1 MVQGQQRGMEEHAG
15 TAVAHGLADRFS
27 FFGGIAM
34 DLAGGAEGFCCHA
47 GAVSDA
53 LQRIGKKR
61 LTGRAEAIFFRWM
74 MLAMTIYFQHLF
86 QCPAFLLSFSVECIH
101 EGSFRTGDIPVQCQ
115 QNNRVRSMQDEFHV
129 RCTGLFPEYT
139 SWPGKKQ

>member
-1 MVQGQQRGMEEHAG
+1 MVQGQQGGMEEHAG
-15 TAVAHGLADRFS
+15 AAVAHGLADRFS

-74 MLAMTIYFQHLF
+74 MLAMTAVMLLLTFVPELVLF
-86 QCPAFLLSFSVECIH
+86 LPRH
-101 EGSFRTGDIPVQCQ
+101 VQ
-115 QNNRVRSMQDEFHV
+115 
-129 RCTGLFPEYT
+129 
-139 SWPGKKQ
+139 

>member
-15 TAVAHGLADRFS
+15 TAVAHGLADGFS
-27 FFGGIAM
+27 LFRGIAM
-34 DLAGGAEGFCCHA
+34 DPAGCTEGLLLHA
-47 GAVSDA
+47 GTVGDA
-53 LQRIGKKR
+53 LPGIGEE
-61 LTGRAEAIFFRWM
+61 LAAIRAEAFPGSGPV
-74 MLAMTIYFQHLF
+74 LPAAVNPQHLF

-101 EGSFRTGDIPVQCQ
+101 EGSFRTGDIPVQRS
-115 QNNRVRSMQDEFHV
+115 QNNRGRSMQDEFHV

>member
-74 MLAMTIYFQHLF
+74 MLAMTIDFQHLF
-86 QCPAFLLSFSVECIH
+86 QCPAFPLPFLFHCIH
-101 EGSFRTGDIPVQCQ
+101 KRSFLWGRY
-115 QNNRVRSMQDEFHV
+115 SSFM
-129 RCTGLFPEYT
+129 T
-139 SWPGKKQ
+139 SIANAGRKCSNIYHQEAA